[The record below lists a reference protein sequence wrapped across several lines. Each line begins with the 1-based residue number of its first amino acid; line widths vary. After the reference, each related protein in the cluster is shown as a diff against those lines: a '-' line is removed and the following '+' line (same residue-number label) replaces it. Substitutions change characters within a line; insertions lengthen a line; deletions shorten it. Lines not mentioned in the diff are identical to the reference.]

1 MGSMGILSVMS
12 EDAGL
17 CLVLG
22 FKVSAGFRVQVSM
35 FSGLRLR
42 VMNL

>member
-17 CLVLG
+17 WPVLG
-22 FKVSAGFRVQVSM
+22 FKVLAGFRVQVSR
-35 FSGLRLR
+35 FPVGG
-42 VMNL
+42 